1 MKRSSLTRTCLAGAL
16 IAGLGVASLTN
27 SAAAAPTGK
36 GQGAAVFV
44 KKIDN
49 ARTLGRVGEIVF
61 NPPPIITIG
70 PFSAGAFLVTFS
82 SRVDTAHVT
91 SDQVD
96 IQCRILAD
104 HGRVDLLQPK
114 FRVPKASYLPLTAFA
129 AFTTSGAGPI
139 AVKCAASDAGFP
151 VVMQV
156 VIDSMQLIV
165 QRVSTV
171 ESS

>member
-1 MKRSSLTRTCLAGAL
+1 MKRNSVIRRCLAGVL
-16 IAGLGVASLTN
+16 VAGLGVASLTT

-49 ARTLGRVGEIVF
+49 ARTLGRVGESVF

-70 PFSAGAFLVTFS
+70 PFSAGAFFVTFS
-82 SRVDTAHVT
+82 SRVDTTNVT
-91 SDQVD
+91 GDQVD
-96 IQCRILAD
+96 IQCRIVAD
-104 HGRVDLLQPK
+104 RGRVNLLQPK
-114 FRVPKASYLPLTAFA
+114 FRLARASYLPLTAFA

-139 AVKCAASDAGFP
+139 AVKCSASDAGTP
-151 VVMQV
+151 VVTQV
-156 VIDSMQLIV
+156 VIDSMQLMV

-171 ESS
+171 LAS